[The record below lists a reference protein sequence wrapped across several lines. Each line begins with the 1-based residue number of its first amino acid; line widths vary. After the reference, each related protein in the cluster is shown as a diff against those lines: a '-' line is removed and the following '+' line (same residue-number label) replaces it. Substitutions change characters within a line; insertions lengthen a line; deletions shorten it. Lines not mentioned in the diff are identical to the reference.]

1 MKQETYKIS
10 FEQVVWFNLTPSQ
23 VLNFVSIAM
32 LKNKDISK
40 ATIERM

>member
-10 FEQVVWFNLTPSQ
+10 FEQVVWFNLTPKQ
-23 VLNFVSIAM
+23 VMDFVAIAM